1 MARFDANRFPLTP
14 GVHLLEASAG
24 TGKTFALAHL
34 VLRLVAEKGWPLR
47 ELLVVTYTDAAA
59 AELRD
64 RIATRLQLA
73 LTALESQEPAN
84 ANPTEPP
91 SSPAVDATLA
101 AWVETRWSEKAGQE
115 PTLLRGRLLLALE
128 ELSAA
133 DITTIHGF
141 CRRTLQRQALEAGCA
156 PELRIETQSDGLV
169 AQVVHDYWQQ
179 QVLPLPLHLVAGLHN
194 ARIDPELIET
204 LLTTLDGDPALRLEP
219 LPPGSC
225 EGTPLGEVL
234 PTLFRQRWGD
244 FLAQWRERGKA
255 LVKEFCSTAA
265 QWSSQRTADGK
276 APRIHP
282 YATRHTKDRVAELND
297 WIATQ
302 PTQGDYEAVRNH
314 LLLSGYFHPGTFC
327 RMARKLE
334 GKQPQRLPQE
344 SLLRAVA
351 ELVDGPAELVL
362 LHACHWGRAE
372 LVRRRERRGM
382 TTFSQLLERLDPGP
396 DDAIA
401 SPLLEAVARRYRA
414 ALVDEFQDTDPIQ
427 WRILRRAFG
436 QGLHPLVLVG
446 DPKQAIYRFRGGDLA
461 TYRAASRQ
469 AGEPWELVD
478 NFRST
483 AALVEGFNGL
493 MAPGLR
499 RSDLP
504 VPPVNTKASRQGPQG
519 PPIDLL
525 WLGPEDPT
533 DPTSPSRT
541 DLEARLPP
549 WIASTVEE
557 LLAAEL
563 RVVDKGRE
571 RTLEAADCCLLVSHH
586 RQAEQLRQALERRG
600 IASRLVSKADVFDTP
615 AATALQRF
623 LDALADPANPNRL
636 RLLAASPLQGWSGE
650 RIAATDSAGWS
661 DQAGRLDRLARQ
673 LERRGLLGVLA
684 DWLGA
689 DTLARLAWGGRR
701 LADLQQVAE
710 LVQERIHGEQLGA
723 AAAADWLRRL
733 RLAEDRVVP
742 QEHQSHSD
750 RADGAVAV
758 VTVHRSKGLEFPL
771 VICPY
776 LWESASGGGRGPSRI
791 GRRWHPPGGDGP
803 HLGLHLNSGW
813 GPGYEADRQQRLAE
827 EQERERL
834 AYVALTRARH
844 RLVLAW
850 GPARDQQC
858 NPLFPWLFATEPLPE
873 LDDDSLATL
882 APAIWRERLEQAI
895 SKRALPIRLLDPPP
909 APTAPPR
916 RSTPPHQELAAGPVP
931 QRRLDSRWGRS
942 SYTSWTQAS
951 HAALPPAALE
961 EGRDTLDPDAPGEER
976 GGIHRGGEKAEH
988 DSPPAPAER
997 SPNDPSAKLLQGSKP
1012 ETEGPTRGSA
1022 APEGDSL
1029 PEEPQALAWLEQ
1041 GPLAAFPR
1049 GAAAGDC
1056 LHRILERLDLTTNLH
1071 ATEATELVERE
1082 LRRAGLNQESPDRLL
1097 EGLEQMRT
1105 TPFGGPLQGLRVADL
1120 TAGRR
1125 LHEMNFDLTLTRA
1138 KAADLAA
1145 AFAAHP
1151 GGLFGAD
1158 YAAHVTLLPIDNSG
1172 FLTGSIDLV
1181 FRADL
1186 ETSGGDG
1193 RWWVAD
1199 WKSNWLGRRDGDG
1212 QPLACGPRHYSQ
1224 AAMAALM
1231 AVSHYPLQAH
1241 LYLVALHRYLG
1252 WRLRGYVPEEH
1263 LGGYAYVFLRGAP
1276 GAAGEAALPGAV
1288 PGMVVERPPL
1298 GRILALDRA
1307 LGRGTG
1313 QPQAEC

>member
-1 MARFDANRFPLTP
+1 MARFDANRFPLTA
-14 GVHLLEASAG
+14 GVQLLEASAG

-64 RIATRLQLA
+64 RIATRLQVA
-73 LTALESQEPAN
+73 LTALETQAPV
-84 ANPTEPP
+84 
-91 SSPAVDATLA
+91 AVDATLA
-101 AWVETRWSEKAGQE
+101 VWLETLGSEEAKRE

-128 ELSAA
+128 ELGAA

-141 CRRTLQRQALEAGCA
+141 CRRTLQRQALEAGCT

-179 QVLPLPLHLVAGLHN
+179 QVLPLPLPLVAGLLD
-194 ARIDPELIET
+194 ARIDPDLIEN
-204 LLTTLDGDPALRLEP
+204 LLTTLDGDPALRLDP
-219 LPPGSC
+219 LPTGWSPETS
-225 EGTPLGEVL
+225 LGELL
-234 PTLFRQRWGD
+234 PALFRQCWVD
-244 FLAQWRERGKA
+244 FLAQWRERGEA
-255 LVKEFCSTAA
+255 LEAELRAA
-265 QWSSQRTADGK
+265 AADWKTGAAKGAPASETKPYSARPRT
-276 APRIHP
+276 
-282 YATRHTKDRVAELND
+282 DRVAELNG
-297 WIATQ
+297 WISEQ
-302 PTQGDYEAVRNH
+302 PQEGDYEAVRDQK
-314 LLLSGYFHPGTFC
+314 LLSTYFHPGSFS
-327 RMARKLE
+327 RVARKLE
-334 GKQPQRLPQE
+334 GQLPQRLPQAP
-344 SLLRAVA
+344 LLQAVA
-351 ELVDGPAELVL
+351 DLVEGPAERVL

-382 TTFSQLLERLDPGP
+382 TTFSQLLERLDPGL

-446 DPKQAIYRFRGGDLA
+446 DPKQAIYRFRGGDLD

-478 NFRST
+478 NYRST
-483 AALVEGFNGL
+483 AALIEGFNGL

-499 RSDLP
+499 RSDLA
-504 VPPVNTKASRQGPQG
+504 VPPVNARASRQGPLG

-525 WLGPEDPT
+525 WLGPEDPA
-533 DPTSPSRT
+533 DPTPPSRT
-541 DLEARLPP
+541 DLEARLPS
-549 WIASTVEE
+549 WIATTVEE
-557 LLAAEL
+557 LLAARL

-571 RTLEAADCCLLVSHH
+571 RTLEAADYCLLVSHH

-600 IASRLVSKADVFDTP
+600 IASRLVSKADVFDSP
-615 AATALQRF
+615 AATALQRL
-623 LDALADPANPNRL
+623 LDALADPADPNRL
-636 RLLAASPLQGWSGE
+636 RLLAASPLQGWSAE

-661 DQAGRLDRLARQ
+661 ALAGRLDGLARQ
-673 LERRGLLGVLA
+673 LARRGLLGVLA

-689 DTLARLAWGGRR
+689 DTLARLAWGGRL

-710 LVQERIHGEQLGA
+710 LVQERLHGEQLGA

-758 VTVHRSKGLEFPL
+758 VTIHRSKGLEFPV

-776 LWESASGGGRGPSRI
+776 LWESASGGARRAVRI
-791 GRRWHPPGGDGP
+791 GRRWHPPGGDAP
-803 HLGLHLNSGW
+803 HLDLHLSSGW
-813 GPGYEADRQQRLAE
+813 GPGYQADLQQRGAE

-858 NPLFPWLFATEPLPE
+858 NPLFPWLFAAEALPE
-873 LDDDSLATL
+873 LDDDSQASVP
-882 APAIWRERLEQAI
+882 PAHWRDRLEQAI
-895 SKRALPIRLLDPPP
+895 RERALPIRLFDPPG
-909 APTAPPR
+909 APTRPPR
-916 RSTPPHQELAAGPVP
+916 RPAPPPQELDAGPVP

-951 HAALPPAALE
+951 HAALAPAALE
-961 EGRDTLDPDAPGEER
+961 EGRDTLDPDAPVEAL
-976 GGIHRGGEKAEH
+976 GGVPLDREPAQQ
-988 DSPPAPAER
+988 DSASASAGR
-997 SPNDPSAKLLQGSKP
+997 NLIAPSANRPSATDAKDG
-1012 ETEGPTRGSA
+1012 GPIRGQP
-1022 APEGDSL
+1022 APEGESQGGER
-1029 PEEPQALAWLEQ
+1029 PPLAWPEQ
-1041 GPLAAFPR
+1041 GPLATFPR
-1049 GAAAGDC
+1049 GASAGDC
-1056 LHRILERLDLTTNLH
+1056 LHRILERLDLTTNLQCQG
-1071 ATEATELVERE
+1071 AEATELVERE
-1082 LRRAGLNQESPDRLL
+1082 LRRSGLDQESPDRLL

-1120 TAGRR
+1120 PAARR
-1125 LHEMNFDLTLTRA
+1125 LHEMNFDLTLERVR
-1138 KAADLAA
+1138 AADLAA

-1158 YAAHVTLLPIDNSG
+1158 YAASLALLPIDSSG

-1181 FRADL
+1181 FRADP
-1186 ETSGGDG
+1186 EPAGGDG

-1212 QPLACGPRHYSQ
+1212 QPVACGPHDYGE

-1231 AVSHYPLQAH
+1231 AASHYPLQAH

-1252 WRLRGYVPEEH
+1252 WRLADYAPGKH
-1263 LGGYAYVFLRGAP
+1263 LGGYAYVFLRGTP
-1276 GAAGEAALPGAV
+1276 GAEGDAALPGAV

-1307 LGRGTG
+1307 LGGGTG
-1313 QPQAEC
+1313 ALEVDC

>member
-1 MARFDANRFPLTP
+1 MARFDSNGFPLTP
-14 GVHLLEASAG
+14 GLHLLEASAG

-34 VLRLVAEKGWPLR
+34 VLRLVAERGWALR
-47 ELLVVTYTDAAA
+47 ELLVVTYTEAAA

-64 RIATRLQLA
+64 RIATRLQAA
-73 LTALESQEPAN
+73 LTALEHQAPGDPAPP
-84 ANPTEPP
+84 PTP
-91 SSPAVDATLA
+91 PAVDSTLT
-101 AWVETRWSEKAGQE
+101 AWLEKLRSEEAGQE
-115 PTLLRGRLLLALE
+115 LALLRGRLLLALE

-179 QVLPLPLHLVAGLHN
+179 QVLPLPVHLVAGLLD
-194 ARIDPELIET
+194 ARINPDLIET
-204 LLTTLDGDPALRLEP
+204 LLTTLDGDPALRLDP
-219 LPPGSC
+219 LPTGLSP
-225 EGTPLGEVL
+225 ETPLGELL
-234 PTLFRQRWGD
+234 PAIFRQRWGD
-244 FLAQWRERGKA
+244 FLAQWRERGEALEAELRAAAADWKA
-255 LVKEFCSTAA
+255 AA
-265 QWSSQRTADGK
+265 AKGAPAPDTKPYSERPRT
-276 APRIHP
+276 
-282 YATRHTKDRVAELND
+282 DRVAVLNG
-297 WIATQ
+297 WIYEQ
-302 PTQGDYEAVRNH
+302 PQEGDYEAVRDQK
-314 LLLSGYFHPGTFC
+314 LLSGYFHPGSFC
-327 RMARKLE
+327 RVARKLE

-344 SLLRAVA
+344 PLLRAVA
-351 ELVDGPAELVL
+351 ALLEGPAELVL

-372 LVRRRERRGM
+372 LVRQRERRGM
-382 TTFSQLLERLDPGP
+382 TTFSELLERLDPGP
-396 DDAIA
+396 DDGVA

-446 DPKQAIYRFRGGDLA
+446 DPKQAIYRFRGGDLD

-469 AGEPWELVD
+469 AGEPWELVE
-478 NFRST
+478 NHRST
-483 AALVEGFNGL
+483 EALVEGFNGL

-499 RSDLP
+499 RSELA
-504 VPPVNTKASRQGPQG
+504 VPTVNARANRQGPQG

-525 WLGPEDPT
+525 WLGPEPAGNPDL
-533 DPTSPSRT
+533 PSRT
-541 DLEARLPP
+541 DLEARLPA

-563 RVVDKGRE
+563 RVLDRGTE
-571 RTLEAADCCLLVSHH
+571 RTLEAADYCLLVQHH

-600 IASRLVSKADVFDTP
+600 IASRLVSKADVFETA

-623 LDALADPANPNRL
+623 LDALADPADPNRL
-636 RLLAASPLQGWSGE
+636 RLLAASPLQGWSAE
-650 RIAATDSAGWS
+650 RIAATDSATWS
-661 DQAGRLDRLARQ
+661 AMAGKLDGLARQ
-673 LERRGLLGVLA
+673 LPRRGLLGVLA

-689 DTLARLAWGGRR
+689 DTLARLAWGGRL
-701 LADLQQVAE
+701 LADLQQVAQ
-710 LVQERIHGEQLGA
+710 LVQERLHGEQLGA

-733 RLAEDRVVP
+733 RLAEERLVP
-742 QEHQSHSD
+742 EEHQAHSD

-758 VTVHRSKGLEFPL
+758 VTIHRSKGLEFPV

-776 LWESASGGGRGPSRI
+776 LWESASGGGRGPGRI
-791 GRRWHPPGGDGP
+791 GRRWHPPGTDSP
-803 HLGLHLNSGW
+803 QLDLHLNSGW
-813 GPGYEADRQQRLAE
+813 GAGYQADRQKRLAE

-858 NPLFPWLFATEPLPE
+858 NPLVPWLFADEALPE
-873 LDDDSLATL
+873 LDDDSLATI
-882 APAIWRERLEQAI
+882 APALWRERLEQAI
-895 SKRALPIRLLDPPP
+895 SERALPIRLLDPPP

-916 RSTPPHQELAAGPVP
+916 RSTPPPQELAAGPVP
-931 QRRLDSRWGRS
+931 RRRLDSRWGRS

-951 HAALPPAALE
+951 HAALAPAALE
-961 EGRDTLDPDAPGEER
+961 EGRDTLDPDAPGENQ
-976 GGIHRGGEKAEH
+976 
-988 DSPPAPAER
+988 S
-997 SPNDPSAKLLQGSKP
+997 
-1012 ETEGPTRGSA
+1012 
-1022 APEGDSL
+1022 GD
-1029 PEEPQALAWLEQ
+1029 QQILAWPDQ

-1056 LHRILERLDLTTNLH
+1056 LHRILERLDLTSGLQ
-1071 ATEATELVERE
+1071 AAPEGPELVEQE
-1082 LRRAGLNQESPDRLL
+1082 LRRAGLERESPEVLL
-1097 EGLEQMRT
+1097 EGLERMRT

-1120 TAGRR
+1120 PACRR
-1125 LHEMNFDLTLTRA
+1125 LHEMNFDLTLERVR
-1138 KAADLAA
+1138 AADLAA
-1145 AFAAHP
+1145 AFADHP
-1151 GGLFGAD
+1151 GGLFGAN
-1158 YAAHVTLLPIDNSG
+1158 YAASLAQLPIDSSG

-1181 FRADL
+1181 FRADP
-1186 ETSGGDG
+1186 EPTGGDG

-1199 WKSNWLGRRDGDG
+1199 WKSNWLGQRDGDG

-1231 AVSHYPLQAH
+1231 AASHYPLQAH

-1252 WRLRGYVPEEH
+1252 WRLSGYDPTVH
-1263 LGGYAYVFLRGAP
+1263 LGGYSYVFLRGTP
-1276 GAAGEAALPGAV
+1276 GPEGQAALPGAV

-1307 LGRGTG
+1307 LGGGHG
-1313 QPQAEC
+1313 QQEEES